1 MSRNRQRFY
10 QRIEPRRVHGAVA
23 VNTVDMA
30 ISRATL
36 LTDAEQVHLLQPA
49 RDGFDRMRRGQ
60 ATEMDWIHLVTV
72 CVIGLSIE
80 DGGVVRGLHEV
91 LTEADQT
98 LATIGQRAMA
108 AGTGWRAPTLYAA
121 ELEQLQTLLR
131 MHAFQL
137 SQVSWGE
144 HQRAW
149 KHAASCVAQRGGRQ
163 VKATA
168 TLEARAA

>member
-10 QRIEPRRVHGAVA
+10 QRIEPAHVHGPVA
-23 VNTVDMA
+23 VNTIGMA

-36 LTDAEQVHLLQPA
+36 LTEAEQQQLLQSP
-49 RDGFDRMRRGQ
+49 REGFERMRRGQ
-60 ATEMDWIHLVTV
+60 ATETDWIHLVTI
-72 CVIGLSIE
+72 CAIGLSIE

-91 LTEADQT
+91 LTEADLA

-108 AGTGWRAPTLYAA
+108 SGTGWRSPTLYAH
-121 ELEQLQTLLR
+121 EIEQLQTLLR

-144 HQRAW
+144 HRRAW
-149 KHAASCVAQRGGRQ
+149 KHAAGSVVQQGGRT
-163 VKATA
+163 VRVASM
-168 TLEARAA
+168 EAGAA